1 MRKPLCIPVMFF
13 LLVQLSCKKAGPEIL
28 PIDRMKVIML
38 DLMRADEL
46 YVRLAVKDSTAAKRK
61 ENIRLYTEVFLLHK
75 VRKGQF
81 DSSFKYYEAHPL
93 EMKVLVDSLDNFAN
107 RERERKVHKY
117 GQAE

>member
-1 MRKPLCIPVMFF
+1 MKKSLCIAVVFV
-13 LLVQLSCKKAGPEIL
+13 LLVQVSCKKEGSTIL

-38 DLMRADEL
+38 DLMKTDEL
-46 YVRLAVKDSTAAKRK
+46 YVRIAAKDSTAARRK
-61 ENIRLYTEVFLLHK
+61 ENIRLYEEVFLLHK

-93 EMKVLVDSLDNFAN
+93 EMKVLIDSLDHFAN
-107 RERERKVHKY
+107 REKDRNVHKY